1 MWRGYAGA
9 NYVYVWSSLHGK
21 LFGYGWMGELCGY
34 YRPRSGGD
42 KLGRYYGWD
51 PPVRVWFICYI
62 IISCVFLEKIYEL
75 AQVE

>member
-1 MWRGYAGA
+1 MEA
-9 NYVYVWSSLHGK
+9 
-21 LFGYGWMGELCGY
+21 FGYGWMGELWLLPTPKWRG
-34 YRPRSGGD
+34 